1 VQGLLDLAGGI
12 EPVRAVLVGGYHG
25 TWLRPGD
32 TIADPGAGVA
42 IALPANESGLAKTT
56 EIVRYLAAQ
65 STRQCGPC
73 RFGLPALADAMAERQ
88 WHRVRQLVGLVD
100 GRGACHH
107 PDGVAR
113 LVRSAMTEFEEE
125 WRR

>member
-1 VQGLLDLAGGI
+1 
-12 EPVRAVLVGGYHG
+12 
-25 TWLRPGD
+25 
-32 TIADPGAGVA
+32 
-42 IALPANESGLAKTT
+42 
-56 EIVRYLAAQ
+56 
-65 STRQCGPC
+65 
-73 RFGLPALADAMAERQ
+73 MAERQ